1 MATVSGKLALASLAL
16 ASRPLHGLHGTA
28 PLVPRYA
35 APFRPRLEAGSC
47 ADQASGGLAGRLLRG
62 RLLRRRGLFR
72 RLGLLG
78 GLLRGFRLLRRLAL
92 LRRRLL
98 RRLGGL

>member
-35 APFRPRLEAGSC
+35 ASFRPRLEAGSC

-62 RLLRRRGLFR
+62 RLLRRSGLFR

-78 GLLRGFRLLRRLAL
+78 RFRLLRRLAL
-92 LRRRLL
+92 FRRRLL
-98 RRLGGL
+98 RWFGGL